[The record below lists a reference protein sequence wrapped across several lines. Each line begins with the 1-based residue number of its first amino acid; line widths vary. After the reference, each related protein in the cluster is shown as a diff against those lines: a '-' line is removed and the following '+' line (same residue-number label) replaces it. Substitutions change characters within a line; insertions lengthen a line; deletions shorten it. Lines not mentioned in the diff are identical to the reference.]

1 MPKLKSKR
9 AAMKRFR
16 FTGTGKVKIQ
26 MRGKRHH
33 MHQKTEKRKRFLGRG
48 SYLVPVQRD
57 KVARLLPYSSR

>member
-16 FTGTGKVKIQ
+16 FTGTGKVKMQ

-33 MHQKTEKRKRFLGRG
+33 MHQKTEKRKRRLGRG
-48 SYLVPVQRD
+48 SYLTPVQAD
-57 KVARLLPYSSR
+57 KITRLLPYDSR